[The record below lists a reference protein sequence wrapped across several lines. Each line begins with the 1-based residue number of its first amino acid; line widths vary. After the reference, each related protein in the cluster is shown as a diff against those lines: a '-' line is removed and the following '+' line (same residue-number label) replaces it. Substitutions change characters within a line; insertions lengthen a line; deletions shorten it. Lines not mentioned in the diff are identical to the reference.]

1 MAAAAAILL
10 AAPAPAASASPQVR
24 TFSIPAQ
31 SLDDALTRFGA
42 STGLQL
48 LYDASL
54 ASGRRSA
61 AVEGVMEPRQ
71 ALVRLL
77 EGTGLFARFTS
88 GGAVV
93 IYASSSSS
101 AVVLNPITAV
111 AAPLVGRRDDGA
123 MRAYADRARLR
134 VAEAVRRD
142 PELTRDDVLVRLR
155 LRLNAE
161 GRVSD
166 AVIQEG
172 TGGRGVGRPL
182 SGPGLEPAFR
192 SAAARAVTVVAHGIP
207 RKPRTLTVECHRS
220 VAADG

>member
-1 MAAAAAILL
+1 MSKTGFWTMAAAAAILL

-172 TGGRGVGRPL
+172 TGDAGWDARFLALVSSLRFEAPPPELLQSLRMEFRVSRGR
-182 SGPGLEPAFR
+182 
-192 SAAARAVTVVAHGIP
+192 
-207 RKPRTLTVECHRS
+207 
-220 VAADG
+220 